1 MRTMYLSYISRS
13 RETFHFEVLFLFC
26 FGLSIYFFNDV
37 SININ
42 TNSLIL
48 ELTLSLT
55 SYILTLR
62 MLVAGEVRRERVV
75 GVERY
80 SAL

>member
-1 MRTMYLSYISRS
+1 M
-13 RETFHFEVLFLFC
+13 FC
-26 FGLSIYFFNDV
+26 FGLFIYFFNDV

-48 ELTLSLT
+48 KLTLSLT

-62 MLVAGEVRRERVV
+62 MFVAEEVRRERV
-75 GVERY
+75 GGRRY